1 MQIYLP
7 MEKTCMSKNILITG
21 SNGQLGSEL
30 QSLVEKNEHNLL
42 DSNFYFTDRDSLD
55 ITNKNV
61 LEKFIQTNAIDTII
75 NCAAYTAV
83 DKAEEN
89 EELANSVNRDAVKI
103 LADLSLE
110 NNIQLIHISTDYVY
124 DSNKNTPFNEEDKT
138 NPQSVYGKSKLA
150 GEDEIRRINP
160 ANAIIIR
167 TSWVYSNFGSN
178 FVYTMLKL
186 GKTKKELNVVC
197 DQMGTPTYA
206 KDLAKTILNI
216 INLKGEFS
224 TVTTYNYSNEGSCS
238 WYDFAH
244 TIFELTDIVC
254 QVNPISTEEYPTPA
268 KRPYYSVL
276 DKTKI
281 KKTFNLQIPYWRDS
295 LRECLEVIDVE
306 IDKKTS

>member
-1 MQIYLP
+1 MQIYLA
-7 MEKTCMSKNILITG
+7 MEITYMPKNILITG
-21 SNGQLGSEL
+21 ANGQLGCEL
-30 QSLVEKNEHNLL
+30 QSLVEKDEHNLL

-55 ITNKNV
+55 ITNKNA
-61 LEKFIQTNAIDTII
+61 LEKFIQTNEIDTVI

-83 DKAEEN
+83 DKAEA
-89 EELANSVNRDAVKI
+89 EEALAYSVNRDAVRI

-110 NNIQLIHISTDYVY
+110 KRIQLIHISTDYVY
-124 DSNKNTPFNEEDKT
+124 DSNKNTPFNEEDET

-160 ANAIIIR
+160 LNAVIIR
-167 TSWVYSNFGSN
+167 TSWVYSSFGSN
-178 FVYTMLKL
+178 FVHTMLKL
-186 GKTKKELNVVC
+186 GNSRKELSVVC

-216 INLKGEFS
+216 VNVESEAS

-244 TIFELTDIVC
+244 AIFELTNIRC

-281 KKTFNLQIPYWRDS
+281 KKTFNIYIPYWRDS
-295 LRECLEVIDVE
+295 LKECLDVMDIE
-306 IDKKTS
+306 TKK

>member
-1 MQIYLP
+1 MQIYLT
-7 MEKTCMSKNILITG
+7 METTYMSKNILITG
-21 SNGQLGSEL
+21 ANGQLGCEL
-30 QSLVEKNEHNLL
+30 QALVEKDDHDVV

-55 ITNKNV
+55 ITNQNV
-61 LEKFIQTNAIDTII
+61 LKKFIQTNAIDIII

-83 DKAEEN
+83 DNAEEN
-89 EELANSVNRDAVKI
+89 EELAYSVNRDAVKI
-103 LADLSLE
+103 LAELSLE
-110 NNIQLIHISTDYVY
+110 NDIQLIHISTDYVF
-124 DSNKNTPFNEEDKT
+124 DINKNTPLNEEDET
-138 NPQSVYGKSKLA
+138 NPQSVYAKSKLA

-160 ANAIIIR
+160 SKAIIIR
-167 TSWVYSNFGSN
+167 TSWVYSSFDSN

-186 GKTKKELNVVC
+186 GNSKKELNVVC

-206 KDLAKTILNI
+206 KDLAKTILSI
-216 INLKGEFS
+216 INSKGEVS

-244 TIFELTDIVC
+244 SIFELTNIRC

-281 KKTFNLQIPYWRDS
+281 KKAFNLHIPYWRDS
-295 LRECLEVIDVE
+295 LKECLAVMDTES
-306 IDKKTS
+306 KN